1 VVTIT
6 SIGPWAN
13 NSPTG
18 VLRST
23 FSIRSIFNTWPG
35 LQVKIS
41 MGTLPF
47 EHSFS
52 TDFGDGKTEYQV
64 LNDLYKSFLIF
75 LQEE

>member
-1 VVTIT
+1 
-6 SIGPWAN
+6 
-13 NSPTG
+13 
-18 VLRST
+18 
-23 FSIRSIFNTWPG
+23 
-35 LQVKIS
+35 

-52 TDFGDGKTEYQV
+52 TDFGNGKAEGQV